1 MPIINVPDLILSSSY
16 ETSHIVMDFSTT
28 PDEKF
33 HPLTNFIIFIVHK
46 TYNIIIT
53 ARDFS

>member
-16 ETSHIVMDFSTT
+16 ETSHIVMDFSTK